1 MEKTF
6 ICIDKKMLFKKI
18 CKDYIDKN
26 KGLYFGYIAIS
37 TLSYVI
43 KIIVTPMIYSNIL
56 NLKEDN
62 TFSIISQI
70 FKLWICMGIVYIVKV
85 RIENNLFST
94 FLSFARQYLFRLF
107 LEKNQTNFNDSSVT
121 SDINRILEVTRYMKE
136 IFAWISQYIL
146 PISLSMICINAYF
159 IYKLPIM
166 GVINIFSNIIMM
178 SYINNN
184 YKKLIDNSIKRE
196 NSYSNMVKKL
206 DENFNNLLNIYLNNQ
221 VEKTISENEKIE
233 NDYKDI
239 YIKQNETVSHFI
251 NNIKMINY
259 IFIMICIYILSKKNK
274 DKQNFINIILIFTFY
289 LSTIEGLI
297 EDIPFIIMTIGNINY
312 AEPFLENVLKTQIR
326 ESYIPNFEGN
336 IKFDNISFKYE
347 NSPYLFENFSLDIKK
362 GERIA
367 IIGKTGKGKSTLV
380 KILLDFYNINK
391 GNIYLD
397 GVNYKDIPIEDIR
410 KNINYINQKTILFND
425 TILNNMKYGNDKT
438 DKDIINFLRKYQL
451 DSIFYDINKII
462 EKNGSMISMGMQ
474 KVIFLVRGILK
485 NSPVIIF
492 DEPFSGIDQN
502 TRKLV
507 LHMINEE
514 TKGKTV
520 IIITHDLEGIENIID
535 KIIEL

>member
-312 AEPFLENVLKTQIR
+312 AEPFLENILKTQIR

-425 TILNNMKYGNDKT
+425 TILNNIKYGNDKT

-451 DSIFYDINKII
+451 DKIFYDLNKII

-507 LHMINEE
+507 LHMIDEE

>member
-18 CKDYIDKN
+18 CKDYINKN
-26 KGLYFGYIAIS
+26 KGLYFSYIAIS
-37 TLSYVI
+37 TLSYI
-43 KIIVTPMIYSNIL
+43 TKIIITPMIYSNIL

-62 TFSIISQI
+62 TFLIISQI
-70 FKLWICMGIVYIVKV
+70 FKLWIFMGIIYIVKI

-159 IYKLPIM
+159 LYKLPIM
-166 GVINIFSNIIMM
+166 GVINIFSNVIMI

-184 YKKLIDNSIKRE
+184 YKKLIDESIKRE
-196 NSYSNMVKKL
+196 NSYSHMVKKL

-239 YIKQNETVSHFI
+239 YIKQNETVSDFI
-251 NNIKMINY
+251 SNIKIINY
-259 IFIMICIYILSKKNK
+259 IFIMICIYILSKKSK

-312 AEPFLENVLKTQIR
+312 AEPFLENTLKKEIR

-336 IKFDNISFKYE
+336 IKVDNISFKYE

-380 KILLDFYNINK
+380 KILLDFYDINK

-397 GVNYKDIPIEDIR
+397 GVNYKDIPIEEIR

-451 DSIFYDINKII
+451 DNIFYDINKII

-507 LHMINEE
+507 LHMIDEE
-514 TKGKTV
+514 TKDKTV
-520 IIITHDLEGIENIID
+520 IIITHDLEGIEDIID

>member
-70 FKLWICMGIVYIVKV
+70 FKLWICMGIVYIVKI

-312 AEPFLENVLKTQIR
+312 AEPFLENILKTQIR
-326 ESYIPNFEGN
+326 ES
-336 IKFDNISFKYE
+336 
-347 NSPYLFENFSLDIKK
+347 
-362 GERIA
+362 
-367 IIGKTGKGKSTLV
+367 
-380 KILLDFYNINK
+380 
-391 GNIYLD
+391 
-397 GVNYKDIPIEDIR
+397 
-410 KNINYINQKTILFND
+410 
-425 TILNNMKYGNDKT
+425 
-438 DKDIINFLRKYQL
+438 
-451 DSIFYDINKII
+451 
-462 EKNGSMISMGMQ
+462 
-474 KVIFLVRGILK
+474 
-485 NSPVIIF
+485 
-492 DEPFSGIDQN
+492 
-502 TRKLV
+502 
-507 LHMINEE
+507 
-514 TKGKTV
+514 
-520 IIITHDLEGIENIID
+520 
-535 KIIEL
+535 

>member
-1 MEKTF
+1 
-6 ICIDKKMLFKKI
+6 MLFKKI

-26 KGLYFGYIAIS
+26 KGLYYGYIAIS
-37 TLSYVI
+37 TISYVT
-43 KIIVTPMIYSNIL
+43 KIIITPMIYSNIL

-70 FKLWICMGIVYIVKV
+70 FKLWICMGIIYIVKI

-221 VEKTISENEKIE
+221 VEKTIYENEKIE

-312 AEPFLENVLKTQIR
+312 AEPFLENFLKKQIR

-425 TILNNMKYGNDKT
+425 TILNNIKYGNDKT

-451 DSIFYDINKII
+451 DNIFYDINKII

-507 LHMINEE
+507 LNMIYEE

>member
-6 ICIDKKMLFKKI
+6 ICIDKKMLFKRI
-18 CKDYIDKN
+18 CKDYINKN

-37 TLSYVI
+37 TLSYVT
-43 KIIVTPMIYSNIL
+43 KIIITPMIYSNIL

-62 TFSIISQI
+62 TFLIISQI
-70 FKLWICMGIVYIVKV
+70 FKLWIFMGIIYIVKIK
-85 RIENNLFST
+85 IENNLFST

-146 PISLSMICINAYF
+146 PISLSMICINGYF
-159 IYKLPIM
+159 LYKLPIM
-166 GVINIFSNIIMM
+166 GVINIFSNIIMI

-184 YKKLIDNSIKRE
+184 YKKLIDDSIKRE
-196 NSYSNMVKKL
+196 NSYSHMVKKL

-251 NNIKMINY
+251 SNIKIINY
-259 IFIMICIYILSKKNK
+259 IFIMICIYILSKKSK

-297 EDIPFIIMTIGNINY
+297 EDVPFIIMTIGNINY
-312 AEPFLENVLKTQIR
+312 AEPFLENTLKKEIR

-336 IKFDNISFKYE
+336 IKVDNISFKYE

-362 GERIA
+362 GERIV

-397 GVNYKDIPIEDIR
+397 GINYKDIPIEEIR

-425 TILNNMKYGNDKT
+425 TILNNIKYGNDKT
-438 DKDIINFLRKYQL
+438 DKDIINFLQKYQL
-451 DSIFYDINKII
+451 DNIFYDINKII

-507 LHMINEE
+507 LHMIDEE
-514 TKGKTV
+514 TKDKTV
-520 IIITHDLEGIENIID
+520 IIITHDLEGIEDIID

>member
-425 TILNNMKYGNDKT
+425 TILNNIKYGNDKT

-451 DSIFYDINKII
+451 DNIFYDINKII

-507 LHMINEE
+507 LHMIDQE

>member
-425 TILNNMKYGNDKT
+425 TILNNIKYGNDKT

-451 DSIFYDINKII
+451 DNIFYDINKII

-507 LHMINEE
+507 LHMIDEE

>member
-1 MEKTF
+1 M
-6 ICIDKKMLFKKI
+6 IFKKI

-26 KGLYFGYIAIS
+26 KGLYYGYIAIS
-37 TLSYVI
+37 TLSYVT
-43 KIIVTPMIYSNIL
+43 KIIITPMIYSNIL

-62 TFSIISQI
+62 TFSIVSQI
-70 FKLWICMGIVYIVKV
+70 FKLWICMGIVYIVKI
-85 RIENNLFST
+85 RIENKLFPS
-94 FLSFARQYLFRLF
+94 FLSFSRQYLFSLF

-146 PISLSMICINAYF
+146 PISLSMICMNSYF

-166 GVINIFSNIIMM
+166 GVINIFSNIMM
-178 SYINNN
+178 IFYIKSN
-184 YKKLIDNSIKRE
+184 YKKLIENSVKRE
-196 NSYSNMVKKL
+196 NSYVDMVKKL

-221 VEKTISENEKIE
+221 VEKTISENEKLE

-239 YIKQNETVSHFI
+239 YIKQNQTVLDFV

-259 IFIMICIYILSKKNK
+259 FFIMICIYILSKKNK
-274 DKQNFINIILIFTFY
+274 DQQNFINIILIFTFY

-297 EDIPFIIMTIGNINY
+297 EDIPFIIMTIGNINH

-367 IIGKTGKGKSTLV
+367 IIGQTGKGKSTLV

-410 KNINYINQKTILFND
+410 KNIHYINQKTILFND

-438 DKDIINFLRKYQL
+438 DEDIINFLRKYKL
-451 DSIFYDINKII
+451 DHIFYDLNKII

-507 LHMINEE
+507 LHMIDEE

>member
-425 TILNNMKYGNDKT
+425 TILNNIKYGNDKT